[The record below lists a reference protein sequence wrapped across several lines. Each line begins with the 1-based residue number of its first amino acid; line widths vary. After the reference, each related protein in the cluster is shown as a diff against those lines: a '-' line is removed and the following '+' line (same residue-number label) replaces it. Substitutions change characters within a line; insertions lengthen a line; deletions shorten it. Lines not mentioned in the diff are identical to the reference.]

1 MKFFLMISVM
11 LISMSHPMMML
22 IAVILLTLFI
32 SMLFYMITENSLFP
46 LITILMILG
55 GMMIIFMYIISLCPN
70 KKMNFNFKISVI
82 MFIFLFLNL
91 NSMFVKII
99 NQNLMKIYFFSFIN
113 MVILLMLYL
122 LVTLSVILKN
132 LNWISSPMKSK

>member
-132 LNWISSPMKSK
+132 LNWISSPMSSK

>member
-1 MKFFLMISVM
+1 MKFFLMISIM

-46 LITILMILG
+46 LIMILMILG

-70 KKMNFNFKISVI
+70 KKMNFNLKISTI
-82 MFIFLFLNL
+82 SITFLFLNY
-91 NSMFVKII
+91 NFFCVKIFT
-99 NQNLMKIYFFSFIN
+99 QNLLKIYTYLFIN
-113 MVILLMLYL
+113 MIIFLMLYL

-132 LNWISSPMKSK
+132 LNWISSPMSSK